1 VAVAAG
7 PQNPPFSDS
16 YQEVN
21 CKFLDSSACRGS
33 AITWLKG
40 LYPHRLRRRHF
51 LRRAKLTGLDDFNV
65 AIAELSQT
73 EAVVSSLV
81 LG

>member
-1 VAVAAG
+1 MTFLA
-7 PQNPPFSDS
+7 FSA
-16 YQEVN
+16 Y
-21 CKFLDSSACRGS
+21 RGS

-40 LYPHRLRRRHF
+40 LYSSSHRLPRRHF
-51 LRRAKLTGLDDFNV
+51 LRPAKLTGLDDFNV

-81 LG
+81 LGYMFRDNKIERMVRGK

>member
-1 VAVAAG
+1 M
-7 PQNPPFSDS
+7 DS

-21 CKFLDSSACRGS
+21 YDISCFFGVSGKCNYLAEGAVFVVPPAAFSAARE
-33 AITWLKG
+33 A
-40 LYPHRLRRRHF
+40 
-51 LRRAKLTGLDDFNV
+51 LDDFNV

-81 LG
+81 LGYMFLDNKIERMVRGK